1 MEKTELYEWA
11 LKGVIAEMKE
21 LESDI
26 QYGELLIKSIERG
39 NAKTSINRNQAI
51 SVVSEKIEKLNQL
64 SKTEHTI
71 KWVLATLEESK

>member
-1 MEKTELYEWA
+1 MEKAELYEWA
-11 LKGVIAEMKE
+11 LKGVISEMKE

-26 QYGELLIKSIERG
+26 QYGELLIKSIDRG
-39 NAKTSINRNQAI
+39 NAKTSINRNQAV
-51 SVVSEKIEKLNQL
+51 SVVSEKIEKLKQL